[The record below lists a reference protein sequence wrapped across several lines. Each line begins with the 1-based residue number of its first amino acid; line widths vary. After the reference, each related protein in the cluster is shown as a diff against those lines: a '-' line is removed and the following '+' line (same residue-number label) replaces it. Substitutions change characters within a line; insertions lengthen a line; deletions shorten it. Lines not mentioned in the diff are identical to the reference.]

1 MEEATAN
8 DDTMRKTIKSIMDT
22 IEDELVITSTGTISR
37 EVYDYRDRIRNFYV
51 MGSLGSSLGIGL
63 GLALNT
69 HQKVI
74 VIAGDGDILMSL
86 GTLVLMNK
94 LRLQNLKLYIID
106 NNSYASTGC
115 QPTCSDAVDFEKIAD
130 CKVFKVLAEKT
141 NAPRIDLSPQVIK
154 ERFYNAVNSI

>member
-1 MEEATAN
+1 MKDAV
-8 DDTMRKTIKSIMDT
+8 KSILDQ
-22 IEDELVITSTGTISR
+22 IDDELVITSTGTVSR
-37 EVYDYRDRIRNFYV
+37 EVFNYKDRAKNFYV
-51 MGSLGSSLGIGL
+51 MGSLGASLGIGL

-69 HQKVI
+69 EQNVV

-94 LRLQNLKLYIID
+94 LKPKNLKLYIID

-115 QPTCSDAVDFEKIAD
+115 QPTCSDAVDFRKIAD
-130 CKVFKVLAEKT
+130 CEVFKVRAEKAD
-141 NAPRIDLSPQVIK
+141 APRISLSPQEIK